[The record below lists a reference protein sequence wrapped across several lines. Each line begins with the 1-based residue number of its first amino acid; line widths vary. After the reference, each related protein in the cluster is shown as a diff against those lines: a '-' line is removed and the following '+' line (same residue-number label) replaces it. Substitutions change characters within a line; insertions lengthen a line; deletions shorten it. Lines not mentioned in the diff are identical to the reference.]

1 MKSVQQLINP
11 ALARQSRQ
19 FDYLRDLLL
28 ACLPQNCHDH
38 LSIANIHHKQLVLV
52 TDSPVWASRLRLYT
66 NTMLDMLKK
75 HSETDINHIK
85 VRQIQER
92 LTIKPGVKKI
102 QRQMGTDAGQLIAQT
117 ASYIEDNDLQN
128 ALLKLS
134 KRAGT

>member
-1 MKSVQQLINP
+1 MKSIQQYINP
-11 ALARQSRQ
+11 SLARQSLQ

-66 NTMLDMLKK
+66 NTMLDMLKE
-75 HSETDINHIK
+75 HSNADIEHIK
-85 VRQIQER
+85 VRQIQGR
-92 LTIKPGVKKI
+92 LEIKPEIKKV
-102 QRQMGTDAGQLIAQT
+102 QRQMGAATGQLIART
-117 ASYIEDNDLQN
+117 ASYIEDDDLQN

-134 KRAGT
+134 RRAG